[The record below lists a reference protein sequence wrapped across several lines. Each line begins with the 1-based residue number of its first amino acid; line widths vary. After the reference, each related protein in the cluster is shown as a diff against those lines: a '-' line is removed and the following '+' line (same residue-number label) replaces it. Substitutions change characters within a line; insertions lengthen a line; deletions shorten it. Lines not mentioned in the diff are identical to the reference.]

1 MRAEGTRSFGI
12 RARLASIAVI
22 LVAISLGVLV
32 TRHGREHPSTDDAT
46 IDADVVHVAAA
57 VGGRIVEIAVAENDQ
72 VKAGQLLF
80 RIDSVPYE
88 HAVAQAR
95 ADLELARASQATQGR
110 AISTQRSA
118 AVTAADQINRAEAN
132 LALARR
138 TVARLRPLAEAGYV
152 PRIQLDQAET
162 AERDAATT
170 LRQAHTQHQ
179 GATAAIDDTS
189 SSTATIHAREAAL
202 AIAEH
207 ALADTVVRAKHAGRV
222 AGLTVLSGEMV
233 APAQSLFTL
242 VNADEWFAV
251 GNFRETELG
260 RIAPGDCVTVYAM
273 TDRRRPIHGKVSG
286 MGAGVL
292 DTERVNL
299 PRALPYVERS
309 LNWVRV
315 SQRFP
320 VRVRLLDPPKETT
333 RLGASAVIQVRSGGA
348 CAR

>member
-1 MRAEGTRSFGI
+1 M
-12 RARLASIAVI
+12 RARLASLAVI
-22 LVAISLGVLV
+22 LFAACLGVLV
-32 TRHGREHPSTDDAT
+32 TRHGEEHPSTDDAT

-57 VGGRIVEIAVAENDQ
+57 VGGRIVEIAVAENEQ

-80 RIDSVPYE
+80 RIDPIPYE
-88 HAVAQAR
+88 QAVAQAR
-95 ADLELARASQATQGR
+95 AELELARASQATQER
-110 AISTQRSA
+110 AISTERSA
-118 AVTAADQINRAEAN
+118 AVTAGDQIHRAEAN
-132 LALARR
+132 LALAGR

-162 AERDAATT
+162 AQRDAATS
-170 LRQAHTQHQ
+170 LRQAKAQYR
-179 GATAAIDDTS
+179 GATAAINDTS
-189 SSTATIHAREAAL
+189 SSTATIHARQAAL

-260 RIAPGDCVTVYAM
+260 RIAPGDCVTAYAM
-273 TDRRRPIHGKVSG
+273 TDRRRPIHGEVIG
-286 MGAGVL
+286 IGAGVL
-292 DTERVNL
+292 DTERVSL
-299 PRALPYVERS
+299 PRALPYVQRS

-320 VRVRLLDPPKETT
+320 VRVRLMDPPAGAM